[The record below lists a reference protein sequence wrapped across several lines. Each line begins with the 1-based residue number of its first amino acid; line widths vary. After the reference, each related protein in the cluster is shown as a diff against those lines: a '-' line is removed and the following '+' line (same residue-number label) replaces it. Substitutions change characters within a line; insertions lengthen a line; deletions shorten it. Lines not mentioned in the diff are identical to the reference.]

1 MNLCIWIPNMTRY
14 MYCWQ
19 YMSITCTVSHDFV
32 YQYKAFGKP
41 PGKPQNTEVGSL
53 SLLQRIILTQELNQG
68 LLHCRRILYQ
78 LSYQGSPNHL
88 GVHLI
93 IQDNLW
99 GLKCISDSLFS
110 GIIFFSGGG
119 LSYSDVYCLFHF
131 TVIFLGGPS
140 TYNPELSLLFFLT
153 GSNMSSGCL

>member
-41 PGKPQNTEVGSL
+41 PWKPKNTEVGSL
-53 SLLQRIILTQELNQG
+53 SLLQRIILTQESNQG

-119 LSYSDVYCLFHF
+119 LSYSDIYCLCHL

>member
-1 MNLCIWIPNMTRY
+1 MNLCIWIPDMTRY

-41 PGKPQNTEVGSL
+41 PGKPKNTGVGSL
-53 SLLQRIILTQELNQG
+53 SLLQRIVLTQESNQG

-93 IQDNLW
+93 IQENLW

-110 GIIFFSGGG
+110 GIIFFWGEDS
-119 LSYSDVYCLFHF
+119 LIFRYIFFISFYCHF
-131 TVIFLGGPS
+131 FGWSLYLQSRTLPIFIF
-140 TYNPELSLLFFLT
+140 NWE
-153 GSNMSSGCL
+153 